1 MRPLL
6 LVRSITVSAGFNVF
20 NFSSM
25 LNLSVLL
32 SILMNLGLNNNS
44 DICRRC
50 EGETWRIEADLSL
63 RGQVRNT
70 KMKEESQGCK
80 IGTHFEHFYIWDQ
93 FWTHSARVEAIQH
106 AAAQLAEN
114 GN

>member
-50 EGETWRIEADLSL
+50 KGETWRIEADLSL
-63 RGQVRNT
+63 RGSGKKYENERGKSRLQN
-70 KMKEESQGCK
+70 
-80 IGTHFEHFYIWDQ
+80 WDP
-93 FWTHSARVEAIQH
+93 F
-106 AAAQLAEN
+106 
-114 GN
+114 